1 MTLRRPLIY
10 IAGAFL
16 LSTLLT
22 IAFIVRY
29 DRYPSPGVMA
39 LSGSIAGGKWALQI
53 LLGYLLLG
61 EKRWLYIVQLATT
74 CLIGSLV
81 LIPFSSFGGGPSF
94 FFGSLVAS
102 VLIMA
107 IDIRMRLWQI
117 KLATRWYLLWLG
129 LLAVAVT
136 LQLTVAFR

>member
-1 MTLRRPLIY
+1 MTLRRPLTY
-10 IAGAFL
+10 IAAAFL

-39 LSGSIAGGKWALQI
+39 FSGSIAGGKWALQI

-74 CLIGSLV
+74 CLIGSMI
-81 LIPFSSFGGGPSF
+81 LIPFAILGGGPPF

-117 KLATRWYLLWLG
+117 KLPTRWYLLWLG
-129 LLAVAVT
+129 FLALAVT
-136 LQLTVAFR
+136 LQLTVVFR